1 MERSAMSK
9 RERRELEL
17 RLVQTNELPRK
28 GMAVGMSKG
37 TNKGRGKEKLDN
49 LFAIKREHR
58 RSIKY

>member
-49 LFAIKREHR
+49 LFAIKRER
-58 RSIKY
+58 CRNIKY